1 MLKNMTI
8 EDDNIIIDN
17 NLIFST
23 DYLDNKNLKNEKKI
37 EIINITIKKKK

>member
-1 MLKNMTI
+1 MLKNLTI

-17 NLIFST
+17 NLIFSI

-37 EIINITIKKKK
+37 EIINITIKIKK